1 MDPIDTY
8 ISASPIERQGALSK
22 LRDILRDILV
32 PLGYEECIS
41 YGMIGYVVPY
51 SLYPEGYH
59 CKPRLPLPFINLA
72 NQKHGIHLYHMG
84 MWASPEVL
92 EWWKDAYAK
101 QNIGKLDMGKGCIR
115 FKNLEKIPY
124 DLIRELVKKI
134 SATEWIGLYETAYR
148 SK

>member
-84 MWASPEVL
+84 M
-92 EWWKDAYAK
+92 
-101 QNIGKLDMGKGCIR
+101 
-115 FKNLEKIPY
+115 
-124 DLIRELVKKI
+124 
-134 SATEWIGLYETAYR
+134 
-148 SK
+148 